1 MQTGIQ
7 ATTNRAISDCTNY
20 FMSQRQHFTEFLPI
34 LWFLHPFL
42 SLFYYAS
49 WNVGGVDTDALF
61 MAEQSTATYCQHFI
75 KQESLQ
81 LPAAYFKKLL
91 WARLTVTLIYDDKN
105 KNLKASFITC
115 RFIYF
120 IFNLLLFCVYY
131 CLLSWVS
138 VHLIYAVPLE
148 VRRGNWNPWDWIRVD
163 CEPLC
168 KC

>member
-1 MQTGIQ
+1 MQ

-20 FMSQRQHFTEFLPI
+20 FMSQRQHFTEFLPL

-105 KNLKASFITC
+105 QNLKASFITC
-115 RFIYF
+115 RFI
-120 IFNLLLFCVYY
+120 L
-131 CLLSWVS
+131 
-138 VHLIYAVPLE
+138 HLIYFYFVFIIVCFHECLYTTSMQCPWKSEEGTGTLE
-148 VRRGNWNPWDWIRVD
+148 T
-163 CEPLC
+163 E
-168 KC
+168 